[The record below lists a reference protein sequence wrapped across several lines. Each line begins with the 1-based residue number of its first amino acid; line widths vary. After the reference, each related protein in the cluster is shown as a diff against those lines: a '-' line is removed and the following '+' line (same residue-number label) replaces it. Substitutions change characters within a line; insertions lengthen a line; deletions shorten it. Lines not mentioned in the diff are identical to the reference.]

1 MMTTHDP
8 LTFQDGLEPVQ
19 QLERFCQEL
28 REGDAFLAAEI
39 EQSAYLYRF
48 DPDVLSFAVHTPSA
62 KEALHNNIDLLQTRL
77 SAYAPGC
84 KLEIHEESPDGQTP
98 LNAETI
104 FEHHRRLADERR
116 RRSRRTASLDHLEKM
131 HTSMALD
138 ECMIER
144 AFGAASVAADDA
156 AFALALRR
164 AKMHA
169 LYTSEGYI
177 RLAMR
182 CAEEAM
188 RYDDPD
194 DTH

>member
-8 LTFQDGLEPVQ
+8 LQFQDGLEPMK

-28 REGDAFLAAEI
+28 HEGDSFLAVEI

-48 DPDVLSFAVHTPSA
+48 DHEALSLAVYTPTA
-62 KEALHNNIDLLQTRL
+62 KETLHNNKDLLQARL

-84 KLEIHEESPDGQTP
+84 KFEIREGSTDGQPP
-98 LNAETI
+98 LNIETI
-104 FEHHRRLADERR
+104 FEHQRRLT
-116 RRSRRTASLDHLEKM
+116 SIRTAMLNHLEKM
-131 HTSMALD
+131 HTSLAQD

-144 AFGAASVAADDA
+144 AFGAASVAPDDA
-156 AFALALRR
+156 AFALALRS

-169 LYTSEGYI
+169 LFASEGYI

-194 DTH
+194 DAH